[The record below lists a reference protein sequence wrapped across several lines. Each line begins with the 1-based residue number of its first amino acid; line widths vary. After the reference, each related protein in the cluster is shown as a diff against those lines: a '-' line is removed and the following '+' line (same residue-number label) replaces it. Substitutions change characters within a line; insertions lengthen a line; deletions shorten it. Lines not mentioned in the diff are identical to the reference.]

1 MKPKLLVFLFF
12 IASVAIFAQTP
23 VGLWTFDA
31 SDDLLHATIG
41 ADLVADSS
49 SEYSAIAG
57 PVAGNGALKNNQY
70 HFFSL
75 THGIPANGGGTK
87 VNAYSIKMDFKVP
100 GITSYNSFWQTTNVD
115 PYDGDFWIKPN
126 ATIGVSAIAW
136 STNTISIDTWYRLVF
151 TYSGTTA
158 KFYING
164 VLWGENSSLSVDSR
178 FALSPVMLIFA
189 DDDGESEIFHCA
201 ELALYDVTL
210 TPEQITTLGDP
221 TTAAGISDYAI
232 NNSNFEQNYPNP
244 FSDTTVFNYTVNDE
258 NNVSFQLLDITGRII
273 YKTDL
278 GSKDQGRYSFEL
290 NAENITNGVYI
301 AKLKIGNQINTRQVI
316 VSK

>member
-1 MKPKLLVFLFF
+1 MKTKLLISLFF
-12 IASVAIFAQTP
+12 IASAAMFAQTP
-23 VGLWTFDA
+23 VGLWTFDD
-31 SDDLLHATIG
+31 SSDLLNATTG
-41 ADLVADSS
+41 NDLVADSS
-49 SEYSAIAG
+49 TGYSAIPG

-100 GITSYNSFWQTTNVD
+100 GITQYNSFWQTTNVD
-115 PYDGDFWIKPN
+115 PYDGDFWIKGN
-126 ATIGVSAIAW
+126 GTIGVTAIAW
-136 STNTISIDTWYRLVF
+136 STNTVSIDTWYRLVF

-164 VLWGENSSLSVDSR
+164 ELWGENSSLTVDDR
-178 FALSPVMLIFA
+178 FALSPVMQLFA

-210 TPEQITTLGDP
+210 TPEQVTSLGNP
-221 TTAAGISDYAI
+221 TTVAGINDYAF
-232 NNSNFEQNYPNP
+232 NSPNFGQNYPNP
-244 FSDTTVFNYTVNDE
+244 FSDTTVFNYTVNNE
-258 NNVSFQLLDITGRII
+258 NLVSFQLLDITGRII
-273 YKTDL
+273 NEIDL
-278 GSKDQGRYSFEL
+278 GSKNQGSYSFKL
-290 NAENITNGVYI
+290 NAENITNGVYV
-301 AKLKIGNQINTRQVI
+301 AKLKIGNQINTRQII